1 MTMSSLGRRGERRP
15 AQLLLAVAS
24 LVVVAAVARTVV
36 DGVVQG
42 RIALAFTAF
51 IALGELLRITLPGG
65 RDAAPLSAAGAFG
78 YAMLADLPGAESA
91 HSAAQVVAVSATGM
105 LVGLLPHVAAG
116 RLPPPDYLARRVLT
130 VALCALLFRPLLLS
144 GNLEHL
150 ELHTWPIASVM
161 TVTVMLSLIFDAT
174 LAATV
179 RAGRYR
185 SPFRPVLRDESR
197 AIVGIGTAVG
207 ATGLL
212 IDLAAKT
219 MGLWALPLFCVPLLL
234 TQFSFRRFASIR
246 NTYLETIRSL
256 SRLTELGGYTET
268 GHTHRVSQLSLA
280 VGRDLGMSENEL
292 LDLEYAALM
301 HDIGQLSLVEP
312 IPGGATVMATVRDQ
326 RRIAEQGASVIRRA
340 GVLARVADVVEAQ
353 AQPYRRLH
361 ELDDPAVPVC
371 SRIIRAA
378 NAYDDMVGGSL
389 EQDRHVQALERLRLG
404 MAYEYDP
411 RVVESLSRVI
421 DRAGSSEG

>member
-1 MTMSSLGRRGERRP
+1 VTVNEGGSRGERRP
-15 AQLLLAVAS
+15 AQLLLAVAC

-36 DGVVQG
+36 DGVVEG

-78 YAMLADLPGAESA
+78 YAMLANLPGGEST

-116 RLPPPDYLARRVLT
+116 RLPPADYLARRVLT
-130 VALCALLFRPLLLS
+130 VAFCALLFRPLFLS
-144 GNLEHL
+144 GQLESL
-150 ELHTWPIASVM
+150 ELHAWPIALVM
-161 TVTVMLSLIFDAT
+161 TGTVMLSLVFDAT

-185 SPFRPVLRDESR
+185 SPFRPVLRDEAR

-212 IDLAAKT
+212 VDLAAQT

-234 TQFSFRRFASIR
+234 TQFSFRRFATIR

-312 IPGGATVMATVRDQ
+312 IPGGATVMATAHDQ

-353 AQPYRRLH
+353 SQPYRRLH
-361 ELDDPAVPVC
+361 ELDDAAVPFP

-411 RVVESLSRVI
+411 RVVESLSRVV
-421 DRAGSSEG
+421 DRAGTSGG